1 MIIESHA
8 HYSHRRFDGSF
19 TYLRCDGSGYTAVQ
33 GDRDSLL
40 QNLEGISLVLEPG
53 IDFAS
58 NELTAALYQKYPQLF
73 RLAVGVHPTRV
84 ARAPWRKRG
93 QLMQWTQGPGVVA
106 IGETGLDYHHPKGQH
121 RLLQWMWFSYQ
132 LKLAH
137 RLALP
142 LVLHIR
148 MADRDALAMLRRRRH
163 MLHGGVVHCFQG
175 DWQTAQAY
183 LELGF
188 YLGIGGALLQEK
200 SQALQEAV
208 AQAPLDRLLL
218 ETDSPYVLPDFP
230 WEGSGKARKRLCNS
244 SLILPQVLQRIAEL
258 KGVSPALAEETIY
271 QNTLRAFRLE
281 LPAGEK

>member
-1 MIIESHA
+1 MIIDSHA
-8 HYSHRRFDGSF
+8 HYSHGRFDGTF
-19 TYLRCDGSGYTAVQ
+19 TYLRSGENGYTAVQ
-33 GDRDSLL
+33 SDRDTMLR
-40 QNLEGISLVLEPG
+40 NLEGIALVLEPG
-53 IDFAS
+53 IGFES
-58 NELTAALYQKYPQLF
+58 NERTAQLYREYPQLF

-84 ARAPWRKRG
+84 ARAPWRERR
-93 QLMQWTQGPGVVA
+93 QLLQWVRGPGVVA

-121 RLLQWMWFSYQ
+121 RLLQRLWFAYQ
-132 LKLAH
+132 LQLAH
-137 RLALP
+137 RLSLP

-175 DWQTAQAY
+175 DWQTAQQY
-183 LELGF
+183 LALGF
-188 YLGIGGALLQEK
+188 HLGIGGALLQEK

-208 AQAPLDRLLL
+208 AQAPLERLLL

-230 WEGSGKARKRLCNS
+230 WAGSGKARKRLCNS

-258 KGVSPALAEETIY
+258 KGVSPALAEEIIY

-281 LPAGEK
+281 LPAGEE